1 MTNDKT
7 QADSVTD
14 LYISGEFW
22 NEIPDFLA
30 SQAPNK
36 VRHLMDFID
45 FDVILHKLPNKTVS
59 IADIACGAGKVSTGI
74 AKQLRERYPEYQTK
88 VYGYDLSPQAIETA
102 KKLNTEGE
110 FFCRDFNDAGMSFDL
125 ALLIDVIEHV
135 PDPDEFMQ
143 SAAKCSRFF
152 AVSFAMDDNL
162 ANKLSTKRR
171 EATHAS
177 GHISL
182 FDERR
187 AVDLSKKYG
196 KLIGATY
203 IRNPMA
209 RNLGIKRP
217 LHLLTILPRLMLQLL
232 SPRLKGKVFGGES
245 LYTIVESSIFSYAS
259 SDAPGR
265 GNDE

>member
-1 MTNDKT
+1 MDGLFMTNDKT

-125 ALLIDVIEHV
+125 ALLIMSQIL
-135 PDPDEFMQ
+135 MSSCNQQQ
-143 SAAKCSRFF
+143 SARGSLQSVLQWMTTWQINCP
-152 AVSFAMDDNL
+152 
-162 ANKLSTKRR
+162 RR
-171 EATHAS
+171 EGRQLTPVGILVYLMS
-177 GHISL
+177 G
-182 FDERR
+182 
-187 AVDLSKKYG
+187 G
-196 KLIGATY
+196 PWTY
-203 IRNPMA
+203 QKNMV
-209 RNLGIKRP
+209 
-217 LHLLTILPRLMLQLL
+217 
-232 SPRLKGKVFGGES
+232 S
-245 LYTIVESSIFSYAS
+245 
-259 SDAPGR
+259 
-265 GNDE
+265 